1 MRAALSNLATPRANS
16 ARVEYENRDDDGQ
29 DEFPVGRRLHP
40 RAAGG
45 RPACPAACTPHIR
58 KAVPTGVEVISYQML
73 AFKVAGGFFLYLGGW
88 KEHYSLY
95 PASDALVAAFKG
107 ALTPYRASKGTLRFR
122 VSEPVEAKLIERI
135 AKFQAK
141 DAARRAK
148 AKLALRKK
156 VR

>member
-1 MRAALSNLATPRANS
+1 MAKTSFRSVDDYIRA
-16 ARVEYENRDDDGQ
+16 Q
-29 DEFPVGRRLHP
+29 
-40 RAAGG
+40 
-45 RPACPAACTPHIR
+45 PAAVQPVLRHVRRIIR